1 MKFISSLT
9 FISITNVLIEQNKV
23 HYNIFTCVCV
33 LSLILKM
40 VLSVGWLALLFET
53 GAHIIALMDL
63 KVIM

>member
-1 MKFISSLT
+1 MKFISFLT

-40 VLSVGWLALLFET
+40 VLSVALFFET
-53 GAHIIALMDL
+53 GSHIIA
-63 KVIM
+63 